1 VLILLNLYVPLR
13 AFDSQETVTVPV
25 TPDLRGTLGT
35 IPAFQASARGRR
47 EEIMLR
53 LRRNRAGAVVLALL
67 LSAHGLSA
75 QTVITPPK
83 NKYTPAQDVE
93 LGQKAAQEVEKEMP
107 IMNNAEVTRYLEQIG
122 NRLVGAIPQDL
133 QHPEFQYSFRAVNV
147 REINAF
153 ALPGGPMFVNRG
165 MMQAAKTEGEIAG
178 VMAHELS
185 HVALRHGTAQATKAT
200 PYELG
205 ALAGAVIGAI
215 IGGRTGNV
223 VAQGTRF
230 GLGTAFLRYGREY
243 EKQAD
248 LLGAQIMA
256 RAGYDPRDM
265 ANMFRTIEAQGGSGG
280 PEWMS
285 DHPNPGNRVEYITA
299 EAEQLQVQNPVR
311 DTRQFQQVQAQLNSM
326 PKAPTT
332 QEAARG
338 NAGGTVGTS
347 GRSGRVGSV
356 QVQRPSSSFR
366 TYNEGNVF
374 RISVPSNWQE
384 LSGNDS
390 VTFAPEGAYGNTG
403 NQNVFTHGLQVGV
416 ARIQTNDL
424 QRATDGLLDSLAQS
438 NPNLRRK
445 GGYSRTTI
453 DGQDGIRATLSNQ
466 SDVTGREERIA
477 LFTTLMQ
484 DGNLFY
490 AIGVAPS
497 DEFSTYNNAF
507 QQSIRSLQLA
517 R

>member
-1 VLILLNLYVPLR
+1 
-13 AFDSQETVTVPV
+13 
-25 TPDLRGTLGT
+25 
-35 IPAFQASARGRR
+35 
-47 EEIMLR
+47 MLR
-53 LRRNRAGAVVLALL
+53 LRRFRAGAVVLALL

-75 QTVITPPK
+75 QTVITAPK

-93 LGQKAAQEVEKEMP
+93 LGQKAAQEVEKELP
-107 IMNNAEVTRYLEQIG
+107 ILNNSEVRNYLETIG
-122 NRLVGAIPQDL
+122 RRLVAAVPSNL
-133 QHPEFQYSFRAVNV
+133 QHPEFDYYFKAVNV

-153 ALPGGPMFVNRG
+153 ALPGGPMYVNRG
-165 MMQAAKTEGEIAG
+165 MMEAAKTEGEIAG

-215 IGGRTGNV
+215 IGGRTGSV

-230 GLGTAFLRYGREY
+230 GLGTAFLKYSREY

-248 LLGAQIMA
+248 ILGVQIMA

-265 ANMFRTIEAQGGSGG
+265 ANMLRTIEALGGGGG
-280 PEWMS
+280 PQWMS
-285 DHPNPGNRVEYITA
+285 DHPYPGNRVEYITA
-299 EAEQLQVQNPVR
+299 EAEHLQVQNPVR
-311 DTRQFQQVQAQLNSM
+311 DTRQFQQVQAELNSL

-332 QEAARG
+332 EEATKNG
-338 NAGGTVGTS
+338 AGRTAGTS
-347 GRSGRVGSV
+347 GGSTGRVGSV
-356 QVQRPSSSFR
+356 QVQQPSSSYR
-366 TYNEGNVF
+366 TYNGGNVF
-374 RISVPSNWQE
+374 RISVPTNWRE
-384 LSGNDS
+384 LAGNDS
-390 VTFAPEGAYGNTG
+390 VTFAPEGGYGNTG

-416 ARIQTNDL
+416 ARIETNDL

-438 NPNLRRK
+438 NPSLRRE
-445 GGYSRTTI
+445 GGYSRATI
-453 DGQDGIRATLSNQ
+453 DGRNAIRATLTNQ
-466 SDVTGREERIA
+466 SDVTGRQERIA
-477 LFTTLMQ
+477 LFTTLMG

-497 DEFSTYNNAF
+497 NEFNTYNRAF
-507 QQSIRSLQLA
+507 QQSIRTVQLA